1 VKGVTT
7 YYLPLPFFFFFRFQQ
22 ALQSGSPAAQ
32 IEPLC
37 KQFLVLLEAAACG
50 VVLSPR
56 CHLTV
61 MIRLPRLSI
70 NYTQNT
76 KHPRNATARCS
87 DLALG
92 RQVCLNRRQRSK
104 NWLRSTPKEEKP
116 AKKIKAY
123 FNLRDLRKFFEQY
136 GVQ

>member
-1 VKGVTT
+1 
-7 YYLPLPFFFFFRFQQ
+7 
-22 ALQSGSPAAQ
+22 
-32 IEPLC
+32 
-37 KQFLVLLEAAACG
+37 
-50 VVLSPR
+50 
-56 CHLTV
+56 
-61 MIRLPRLSI
+61 
-70 NYTQNT
+70 
-76 KHPRNATARCS
+76 
-87 DLALG
+87 LALG